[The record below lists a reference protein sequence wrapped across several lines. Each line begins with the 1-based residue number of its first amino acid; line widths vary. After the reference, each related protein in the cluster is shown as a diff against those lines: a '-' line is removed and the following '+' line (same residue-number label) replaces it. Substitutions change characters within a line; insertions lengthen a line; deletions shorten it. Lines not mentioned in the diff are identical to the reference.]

1 MDIRNFSII
10 AHIDHGKSTLADR
23 IIELCG
29 GLTDREMSDQVLDT
43 LDLEKERGITIK
55 AQTVNLNYLADDGET
70 YQLNLIDTPGHV
82 DFSYEVSRSL
92 SACDGAILLVDASQ
106 GVEAQTL
113 STCFSA
119 VDEGLTII
127 PVLNKIDLDQAEPE
141 RVRKEIEEIIGID
154 ASLAP
159 CVSAKEGTGIR
170 EVIEKVIKEVPAA
183 SINTNSPLQASI
195 IDSWFDNY
203 LGVVSLVKVVNGAL
217 KKGEL
222 IEVHSKKE
230 KHSIDKLGVFTPKR
244 KELNELT
251 SGQVGFVCASIK
263 EIRGAPVGDTIIR
276 NNSNTPQLPGFK
288 EVNPQVYA
296 ALFPQS
302 ADDFES
308 FREALEKLCI
318 NDASLHYEPEH
329 SDALGAGFRCGFL
342 GTLHM
347 EIVSERLNREY
358 GINLITTAP
367 TVAYKILDKEGNE
380 IRIESPSSLPEPNK
394 IDEIMEPIAKA
405 NILVPEKFIGSVM
418 SLCNQRRGR
427 QCSLRYVA
435 DQAELIYDIPLSEIV
450 IDFFDRLKSVS
461 KGYASLDYSL
471 DRYEKGDV
479 IKLDI
484 LLNGDRVDALAT
496 IVHRVVAQAKARQ
509 LTESLKEVIPRQQ
522 FDVAIQAA
530 IGGKII
536 ARQTVKA
543 YRKNVT
549 AKLYGGDVTRKMK
562 LLDKQKAGKK
572 RMKKIGKV
580 EVPQEAFLSVLK
592 VND

>member
-159 CVSAKEGTGIR
+159 CISAKEGTGIR

-183 SINTNSPLQASI
+183 STNTSSPLQASI

-203 LGVVSLVKVVNGAL
+203 LGVVSLVKVVNGSL

>member
-1 MDIRNFSII
+1 M
-10 AHIDHGKSTLADR
+10 
-23 IIELCG
+23 
-29 GLTDREMSDQVLDT
+29 
-43 LDLEKERGITIK
+43 
-55 AQTVNLNYLADDGET
+55 
-70 YQLNLIDTPGHV
+70 
-82 DFSYEVSRSL
+82 
-92 SACDGAILLVDASQ
+92 
-106 GVEAQTL
+106 
-113 STCFSA
+113 
-119 VDEGLTII
+119 
-127 PVLNKIDLDQAEPE
+127 
-141 RVRKEIEEIIGID
+141 
-154 ASLAP
+154 AP
-159 CVSAKEGTGIR
+159 CISAKEGTGIR

-183 SINTNSPLQASI
+183 SININSPLQASI

>member
-159 CVSAKEGTGIR
+159 SISAKEGIGIR

-435 DQAELIYDIPLSEIV
+435 DQAELIYDIPLSEVV

-536 ARQTVKA
+536 SRQTVKA